1 LSAEG
6 RKPLP
11 EKRVCRF
18 GRFKGISNG
27 LQVRNTLR
35 LKLRKNLFKS
45 ALKNGNYLII
55 RNLMT
60 VKSPTKTKQ
69 NIQTPVEFF
78 INKIICGDSLK
89 VLKTIPSE
97 SIDCIVTSPPYWA
110 LRDYGMNG
118 QIGLETSIEEYLDKL
133 IQIFDEVKRV
143 LKPSGTC
150 WINFGDTY
158 ANKTKG
164 GHRNKAQ
171 NNIFDSLTERSVI
184 PKLKAELSI
193 PAKSLCLIPSR
204 FAIRM
209 IEKSWILRNEIIWH
223 KPNAMPQS
231 IKDRFTVDFE
241 KIFFFVKSRKYFFK
255 QQFEALKNPKELQ
268 RRYSNPFEKHIYRKL
283 TGRNY
288 KSIEA
293 IKRSQKEILKTGR
306 NKRCV
311 WTIGTGVSN
320 GNHFAVYPPRLIET
334 PILAGCPVNGIV
346 LDPFIGSGTTAIVA
360 KKFMRQFIGIELNP
374 EYVKI
379 ARKRLRM
386 KVS

>member
-1 LSAEG
+1 
-6 RKPLP
+6 
-11 EKRVCRF
+11 
-18 GRFKGISNG
+18 
-27 LQVRNTLR
+27 
-35 LKLRKNLFKS
+35 
-45 ALKNGNYLII
+45 
-55 RNLMT
+55 MT